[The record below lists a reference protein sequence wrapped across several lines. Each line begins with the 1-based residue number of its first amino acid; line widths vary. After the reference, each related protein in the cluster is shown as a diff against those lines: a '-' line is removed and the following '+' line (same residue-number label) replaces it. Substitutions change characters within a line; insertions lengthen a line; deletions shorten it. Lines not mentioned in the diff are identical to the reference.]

1 MGTRNRPGQY
11 DCWSRLADD
20 EPYFLLMA
28 RDNSAPAAIIAWVG
42 DRLDRIKN
50 GERRGADDLPQ
61 LREALGAIRDMVA
74 WHRALNPRSGGLACT
89 IDFER
94 VERALENAA
103 ALL

>member
-50 GERRGADDLPQ
+50 GERRGADDLAQ

-74 WHRALNPRSGGLACT
+74 WHRAHPRSGGLART
-89 IDFER
+89 IDFDR
-94 VERALENAA
+94 VERALETAA
-103 ALL
+103 ASL